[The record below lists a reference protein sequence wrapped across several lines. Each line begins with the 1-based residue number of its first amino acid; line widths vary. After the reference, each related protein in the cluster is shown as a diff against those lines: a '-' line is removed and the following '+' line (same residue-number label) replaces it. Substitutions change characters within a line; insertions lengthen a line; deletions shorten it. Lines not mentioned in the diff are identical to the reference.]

1 MVQDVTPKLEA
12 AGDSE
17 ASKDVSSAVIDA
29 LGGVPSV
36 QGGCSEDETSCASS
50 TDDAPAAATGPL
62 EEASLSPASS
72 RSSSPASPPSG
83 SKGFLERLQD
93 MIQDIFQK
101 HEAAGDSEPSRDVG
115 SAFVSEGSKAPGVHE
130 GLALPAESGAEK
142 KLKDAMRARDPQHL
156 KLALRAAKAAKVR
169 AEVLLEAHDALQ
181 VLQDSQHSL
190 DTASL
195 RLRPD
200 SSDTLLNIH
209 VCQTLDA
216 IYQCFQTPEVADGD
230 AFLKACCQEGG
241 CCN

>member
-1 MVQDVTPKLEA
+1 MVQDVTPKHEA

-50 TDDAPAAATGPL
+50 ADDAPAAATGPL

-142 KLKDAMRARDPQHL
+142 EAQGCDEGQGPPA
-156 KLALRAAKAAKVR
+156 
-169 AEVLLEAHDALQ
+169 LEARFAS
-181 VLQDSQHSL
+181 SQ
-190 DTASL
+190 
-195 RLRPD
+195 
-200 SSDTLLNIH
+200 
-209 VCQTLDA
+209 
-216 IYQCFQTPEVADGD
+216 
-230 AFLKACCQEGG
+230 G
-241 CCN
+241 CKGKS